1 MKRYDY
7 RLVNVFGFKGETL
20 TGNPLCVFEDG
31 TGLDDATMQALAL
44 QFNLSETTFIFPST
58 LATAR
63 VRIFTPA
70 AELPFAGHPTLGTA
84 QVVRALRSNG
94 DAAGD
99 AVTLE
104 MKAGVIPVEAHG
116 NFWTLKA
123 NTPVTRA
130 FDAACAVEL
139 ASALGL
145 KPEQFASTP
154 LWVNTGMEQL
164 LVPLVSKDVVR
175 RTAPSAG
182 LEAFINAAGKVSVYC
197 FSPLTGAAAEAEML
211 VRFFFGKNTGSV
223 IEDPAT
229 GSACANLGGYVLATG
244 QALPLKR
251 TLLQGEFVGRPSKL
265 ELSVDAARTIRVSG
279 EVIDIGRGSIDL

>member
-7 RLVNVFGFKGETL
+7 WLVNVFAFKDEAL

-31 TGLDDATMQALAL
+31 TGLDEATMQALAL

-70 AELPFAGHPTLGTA
+70 AELPFAGHPTLGAA
-84 QVVRALRSNG
+84 QVVRALSRKG
-94 DAAGD
+94 DAAGGE
-99 AVTLE
+99 VTLE
-104 MKAGVIPVEAHG
+104 MKAGVIPVEASG

-123 NTPVTRA
+123 NPPVTRA
-130 FDAACAVEL
+130 FDAARAAEL

-145 KPEQFASTP
+145 KPEHFAATP

-164 LVPLVSKDVVR
+164 LVPLVSKDAVR
-175 RTAPSAG
+175 RVAPSAG
-182 LEAFINAAGKVSVYC
+182 LGTFVNASGKVPVYC
-197 FSPLTGAAAEAEML
+197 FSPLTREAAEAEML
-211 VRFFFGKNTGSV
+211 ARFFFGKNSGSV
-223 IEDPAT
+223 MEDPAT

-244 QALPLKR
+244 QALPFKR
-251 TLLQGEFVGRPSKL
+251 TLLQGEFVGRPSTL
-265 ELSVDAARTIRVSG
+265 ELSVDATRTIRVGG
-279 EVIDIGRGSIDL
+279 EVIELGCGAINL

>member
-7 RLVNVFGFKGETL
+7 WLVNVFAFKDEAL

-31 TGLDDATMQALAL
+31 TGLDEATMQALAL

-70 AELPFAGHPTLGTA
+70 AELPFAGHPTLGAA
-84 QVVRALRSNG
+84 QVVRALSRKG
-94 DAAGD
+94 DAAGGE
-99 AVTLE
+99 VTLE
-104 MKAGVIPVEAHG
+104 MKAGVIPVEASG

-123 NTPVTRA
+123 NPPVTRA
-130 FDAACAVEL
+130 FDAARAAEL

-145 KPEQFASTP
+145 KPEDFAATP

-164 LVPLVSKDVVR
+164 LVPLVSKDAVR
-175 RTAPSAG
+175 RVAPSAG
-182 LEAFINAAGKVSVYC
+182 LGTFVNASGKVPVYC
-197 FSPLTGAAAEAEML
+197 FSPLTGEATEAEML

-223 IEDPAT
+223 MEDPAT
-229 GSACANLGGYVLATG
+229 GSACANLGGYVLTTG
-244 QALPLKR
+244 QALPFKR

-265 ELSVDAARTIRVSG
+265 ELSVDATRTIRVGG
-279 EVIDIGRGSIDL
+279 EVIELGRGAINL

>member
-7 RLVNVFGFKGETL
+7 WLVNVFAFKDEAL

-31 TGLDDATMQALAL
+31 TGLDEATMQALAL

-70 AELPFAGHPTLGTA
+70 AELPFAGHPTLGAA
-84 QVVRALRSNG
+84 QVVRALSRKG
-94 DAAGD
+94 DAAGGE
-99 AVTLE
+99 VTLE
-104 MKAGVIPVEAHG
+104 MKAGVIPVEASG

-123 NTPVTRA
+123 NPPVTRA
-130 FDAACAVEL
+130 FDAARAAEL

-145 KPEQFASTP
+145 KPEHFAATP

-164 LVPLVSKDVVR
+164 LVPLVSKDAVR
-175 RTAPSAG
+175 KVAPSAG
-182 LEAFINAAGKVSVYC
+182 LGAFVNASGKVPVYC
-197 FSPLTGAAAEAEML
+197 FSPLTGEAAEAEML
-211 VRFFFGKNTGSV
+211 ARFFFGKNSGSV
-223 IEDPAT
+223 MEDPAT
-229 GSACANLGGYVLATG
+229 GSACANLGGYVLASG
-244 QALPLKR
+244 QELPLKR

-265 ELSVDAARTIRVSG
+265 ELSVDATRTIRVGG
-279 EVIDIGRGSIDL
+279 EVIELGLGAINL

>member
-7 RLVNVFGFKGETL
+7 RLVNVFAFAGQTL

-31 TGLDDATMQALAL
+31 SGLDDATMQALAL
-44 QFNLSETTFIFPST
+44 QFNLSETTFIFPSDQ
-58 LATAR
+58 ATAR

-84 QVVRALRSNG
+84 QVVRALRNKG

-104 MKAGVIPVEAHG
+104 MKAGVIPVEARG

-123 NTPVTRA
+123 NPPLTRT
-130 FDAACAVEL
+130 FDAARTDAL

-145 KPEQFASTP
+145 TAQDFAAAP

-164 LVPLVSKDVVR
+164 LVPLPFKDIVR
-175 RTAPSAG
+175 RAAPSAG
-182 LEAFINAAGKVSVYC
+182 LGAFSNASGKVSVYC
-197 FSPLTGAAAEAEML
+197 FSPLVEQDAEEML

-223 IEDPAT
+223 MEDPAT

-265 ELSVDAARTIRVSG
+265 ELAVDAERTIRVSG
-279 EVIDIGRGSIDL
+279 EVIDIGRGTIIL